1 MILYQLKK
9 LFKHSYLFLL
19 ISCEGQTPEEFNQN
33 FQTKFNDC
41 VERAKNRC
49 DNLDESECLVFA
61 ETRCETFLGT
71 SENPI
76 VK

>member
-1 MILYQLKK
+1 MFLNQFKNII
-9 LFKHSYLFLL
+9 KHSYLILL
-19 ISCEGQTPEEFNQN
+19 ISCEGQTPAEFNQN
-33 FQTKFNDC
+33 FDTKFNDC

-49 DNLDESECLVFA
+49 EDLDESQCLVFA
-61 ETRCETFLGT
+61 ESRCETFLGT